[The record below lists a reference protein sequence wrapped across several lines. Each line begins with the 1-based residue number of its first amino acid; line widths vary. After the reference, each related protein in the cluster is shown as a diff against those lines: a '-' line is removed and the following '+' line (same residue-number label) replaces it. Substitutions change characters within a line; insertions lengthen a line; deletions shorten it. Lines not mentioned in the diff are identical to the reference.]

1 MCLLIQSG
9 CDPVHSDRRAEA
21 VDISDLMS
29 HNQKAVLCLKKLP
42 EGMGFDAGLDTG
54 RLL

>member
-1 MCLLIQSG
+1 MCFFVQG
-9 CDPVHSDRRAEA
+9 RRDPVHSDRRAEA

-29 HNQKAVLCLKKLP
+29 HDQKAVLCLKKLS